1 MFLLPFKRTFIEV
14 NPIAQHLGGQKYKW
28 GPTYPISKDLD
39 VLMELTAFPRSISLL
54 HHVRSSHLD
63 KHDFIHH
70 LETTRTW
77 CYGEPAPG
85 LRSTPSPRPTQ
96 ILMCT
101 HRHPSLLTKPPPH
114 THTAAAGPF
123 SEVGGEHGSSMAG
136 PWENTLWKGAL
147 ASLGTSL
154 KPFGQGNPG
163 S

>member
-101 HRHPSLLTKPPPH
+101 HRHPSLLTKPPPTH
-114 THTAAAGPF
+114 TQLLRGHSLRLEVSTAAAWQVLGKTHFGKEPL
-123 SEVGGEHGSSMAG
+123 
-136 PWENTLWKGAL
+136 PAL
-147 ASLGTSL
+147 ELA
-154 KPFGQGNPG
+154 
-163 S
+163 